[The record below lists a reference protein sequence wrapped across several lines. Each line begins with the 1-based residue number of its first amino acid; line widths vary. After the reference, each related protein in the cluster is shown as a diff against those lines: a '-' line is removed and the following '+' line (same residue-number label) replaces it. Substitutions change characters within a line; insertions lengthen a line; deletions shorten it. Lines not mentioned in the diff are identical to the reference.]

1 MDLNKYFDQY
11 ILSNSDNFMME
22 LQVQYVLLWII
33 TAFIK
38 VLYINIDLIIIIFYF
53 NSTEWVVS

>member
-11 ILSNSDNFMME
+11 ILINSDNFMME

-53 NSTEWVVS
+53 NSTE